1 MAPPSAPTE
10 HPTYAFER
18 LALLARGA
26 TSRIELCRIVQ
37 GEPYGA
43 VVAVKRLSS
52 ELVEDAELRAMF
64 RDEIWMA
71 SSLAHPN
78 VARVISWGEDAEGPF
93 LLSEFVRG
101 VSLSRLSRTVF
112 STGEAFTDRLVVYLA
127 SCVCAGLEAAHD
139 LRSPDGQLVN
149 LVHRDLTPGNILCG
163 FDGVVK
169 ITDFGLAKAKYR
181 ATHTAVGMTKGRP
194 GYMSP
199 EQVLGADLDRRT
211 DLFVLGV
218 VMFELLGQRLPW
230 DTTSTRSAITSVVEA
245 LVPDLQQLN
254 PKLDAS
260 LVGIIKR
267 CLAKEKDDRFQS
279 AGALKAEL
287 DEWLMLNGY
296 DDNEEA
302 LGRFVRRNALRQMR
316 WIDRALSGKL
326 AADEL
331 LSGPWP
337 AESSREA
344 PEPYST
350 SPPEDTGGSLSGVS
364 GAPGEISDLATT
376 TRRPR
381 VEASGPLSLTAPT
394 APHAF
399 GVSGAQARGG
409 YQAPEEPSPETSSY
423 RRVAPPV
430 PTPTPPRPRPTG
442 NTQTGIDD
450 PPTLRRSVR
459 GDDLR
464 ESAQGIVVGAG
475 AVMRRAKKAAD
486 DARAAAEQ
494 AEAAA
499 RSARSLAERAERAAE
514 AVRLA
519 SEAMVLASDGDGA
532 AALEILG
539 RAAQLLDA
547 ATDES

>member
-1 MAPPSAPTE
+1 MTSPSAPSEPT
-10 HPTYAFER
+10 TYAFER

-43 VVAVKRLSS
+43 VVAVKRLPADM
-52 ELVEDAELRAMF
+52 VEDPELRATF

-71 SSLAHPN
+71 SSLSHPN
-78 VARVISWGEDAEGPF
+78 VARVIGWGEDGEGPF

-112 STGEAFTDRLVVYLA
+112 STGEAFTDRLVVYLS

-149 LVHRDLTPGNILCG
+149 LVHRDLTPGNILLG
-163 FDGVVK
+163 FDGSVK

-181 ATHTAVGMTKGRP
+181 STHTAVGMTKGRP

-199 EQVLGADLDRRT
+199 EQVLGAELDRRT

-230 DTTSTRSAITSVVEA
+230 DSASTRSAITSVVEA
-245 LVPDLQQLN
+245 LVPDLRELN

-260 LVGIIKR
+260 LVGIVKR

-279 AGALKAEL
+279 AGALEAEL
-287 DEWLMLNGY
+287 DEWLLLNGY
-296 DDNEEA
+296 EDNAEA
-302 LGRFVRRNALRQMR
+302 LGRFVRRNALRQQR
-316 WIDRALSGKL
+316 WIERALSGKL
-326 AADEL
+326 AADEQ

-337 AESSREA
+337 VDSARELA
-344 PEPYST
+344 SEPYAST
-350 SPPEDTGGSLSGVS
+350 PPEDTGGSISATGH
-364 GAPGEISDLATT
+364 APGEISDLATT
-376 TRRPR
+376 ARRQR
-381 VEASGPLSLTAPT
+381 VEAAAGPKSLTAPT
-394 APHAF
+394 APHAL
-399 GVSGAQARGG
+399 GASGAQARGG
-409 YQAPEEPSPETSSY
+409 YPKSDEEPSPETSSY
-423 RRVAPPV
+423 RRVAPPAPV
-430 PTPTPPRPRPTG
+430 PPRPP
-442 NTQTGIDD
+442 QAPAGIED

-464 ESAQGIVVGAG
+464 ESAQGVVVGAG
-475 AVMRRAKKAAD
+475 AVMRRAKRVAEE
-486 DARAAAEQ
+486 ARAAAQ
-494 AEAAA
+494 RAEAAA
-499 RSARSLAERAERAAE
+499 QAARSLAERAEKAAE

-519 SEAMVLASDGDGA
+519 SEAMLQVTEGDAG
-532 AALEILG
+532 AALETLE
-539 RAAQLLDA
+539 RAARLLEA
-547 ATDES
+547 ATGDEG